1 MEKLVKIDL
10 GRKSKHSIAMAKIVE
25 DPYEDDERMVVV
37 KVTEML
43 EFKAN
48 PMFKPMFMDTELII
62 ERRQIIG

>member
-1 MEKLVKIDL
+1 MEKTVKVDL
-10 GRKSKHSIAMAKIVE
+10 GRKTKHSIAMAKIVE

-43 EFKAN
+43 EFNIN
-48 PMFKPMFMDTELII
+48 PMFKHMFMETELII